1 MTEKT
6 TVTVPD
12 LAKGSYIVNVNYSGD
27 DNYLA
32 NSTQVPLSV
41 GKKAVE
47 PPAIENSTD
56 ENLNDIGIDAS
67 TGLPIAILAIAL
79 IIIAAVVIV
88 KRK

>member
-1 MTEKT
+1 M
-6 TVTVPD
+6 
-12 LAKGSYIVNVNYSGD
+12 
-27 DNYLA
+27 
-32 NSTQVPLSV
+32 PLSV